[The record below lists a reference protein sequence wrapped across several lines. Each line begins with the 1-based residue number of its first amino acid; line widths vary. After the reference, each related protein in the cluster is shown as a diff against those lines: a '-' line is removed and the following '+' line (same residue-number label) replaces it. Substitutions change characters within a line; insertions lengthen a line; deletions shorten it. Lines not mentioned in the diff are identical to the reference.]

1 MKTKIILLSLFSF
14 LILGSLNAQKNT
26 LSLGPEI
33 GTLIE
38 PLRGK
43 EALGN
48 SFHLGVNG
56 GLHLKYFITNQF
68 SVNFKTLIS
77 TRKKSFFYETSFR
90 EEERINEWIKTLGP
104 LFGIDTNFAILDTN
118 GSFVKIT
125 TYNKFNGSH
134 RQLFLDFPIT
144 ASYTYQNFSVYGGFY
159 VSLLLRNETVTE
171 MYSETPVLDLFNT
184 DSFPEIN
191 LVIELLFPNHRKTEV
206 NYNVSKTN
214 LISIDYGITAGV
226 SYHVKQLYFYAR
238 YMMGFP
244 DYRVNSEGDNK
255 YANHLFQSGIGY
267 TFPFYGNKSKSTPS
281 LE

>member
-1 MKTKIILLSLFSF
+1 LLFILFAFSS
-14 LILGSLNAQKNT
+14 INAQKRT
-26 LSLGPEI
+26 ISLGPEI

-38 PLRGK
+38 PIRSN

-56 GLHLKYFITNQF
+56 GLHLKYIINDQF
-68 SVNFKTLIS
+68 SVSLKTLVS
-77 TRKKSFFYETSFR
+77 TRKKSFFYETSYR
-90 EEERINEWIKTLGP
+90 EESRINEWIETLGP
-104 LFGIDTNFAILDTN
+104 LFGIDTGFAMFDTN
-118 GSFVKIT
+118 NSFIKIT

-134 RQLFLDFPIT
+134 RQLFIDFPIT
-144 ASYTYQNFSVYGGFY
+144 ANYTYQNFSVYGGFY

-171 MYSETPVLDLFNT
+171 MYSETPALDLINT

-206 NYNVSKTN
+206 NYNVSKNN
-214 LISIDYGITAGV
+214 LINLDYGIIAGV
-226 SYHVKQLYFYAR
+226 SYNVNQLYFYAR

-244 DYRVNSEGDNK
+244 DYRVNNEGDNK
-255 YANHLFQSGIGY
+255 YANHLIQSGIGY
-267 TFPFYGNKSKSTPS
+267 TFPFSGNKLKNTPS